1 MHSEGCHVAIARKAQ
16 ALGKWWPLEAPAG
29 NGPKTGKHAL
39 SESSGSQKVQLKL
52 SAQAEKYTRRDAP
65 IEVRQMAARGALPL
79 EPIELATV
87 LFVLANDP
95 EASVKDTARLSLE
108 NLTVHVLSTVLSGP
122 THPALLSF
130 MARVHQENETR
141 CEALALN
148 NSTDDQTIAWLAT
161 LPHSR
166 VVDIISQNQERMMR
180 TEDIVDALGANPLTG
195 RAVIERILNF
205 LGLEERDVE
214 EDAEELGEAEAEAAV
229 LELLGE
235 DMADVAKLLV
245 QDRESDEEDEDVKI
259 SLYAAVQNMTVMQKV
274 KLTRMG
280 GKDARAMLIK
290 DRNRIVSASV
300 LGSPKLTETEV
311 IGFAQNRS
319 IGEELL
325 RIIASNRDWTKNYK
339 VKYALVTNPKTPQP
353 QALKFINY
361 LQDKD
366 LRGLMKSREVSSNI
380 SAHARRILSKKGKI

>member
-1 MHSEGCHVAIARKAQ
+1 
-16 ALGKWWPLEAPAG
+16 
-29 NGPKTGKHAL
+29 
-39 SESSGSQKVQLKL
+39 
-52 SAQAEKYTRRDAP
+52 
-65 IEVRQMAARGALPL
+65 MAARGALPL

-95 EASVKDTARLSLE
+95 EASVKEAARHSLE
-108 NLTVHVLSTVLSGP
+108 NLTWHVLSTVLSGP

-195 RAVIERILNF
+195 RAVIERILTF

-214 EDAEELGEAEAEAAV
+214 EDIKELGEAEAEAAV

-235 DMADVAKLLV
+235 DLADVAKLLV

-361 LQDKD
+361 LPDKD

>member
-1 MHSEGCHVAIARKAQ
+1 
-16 ALGKWWPLEAPAG
+16 
-29 NGPKTGKHAL
+29 
-39 SESSGSQKVQLKL
+39 
-52 SAQAEKYTRRDAP
+52 
-65 IEVRQMAARGALPL
+65 MAARGALPL

-95 EASVKDTARLSLE
+95 EASVKETARQSLE

-130 MARVHQENETR
+130 MARVHKEDEVR

-229 LELLGE
+229 LEMLGE

-245 QDRESDEEDEDVKI
+245 QDRESDEEDEDEDVKI

-280 GKDARAMLIK
+280 GKEARAMLIK

-366 LRGLMKSREVSSNI
+366 LRGLMKSREVTSNI